1 MPALRICKSNSRNPI
16 DEFFIVTALLA
27 QTLKSKG
34 VPLES
39 DPYLI
44 YDEFKEADPGRQRDF
59 LDKCRFYI
67 RASEKAIEQEIELL
81 HDKQFIWNTVKDM
94 GLVLPS
100 DVFELITDHDEVEIY
115 DSRGIQVFANFEF
128 FRKVSYT
135 PEEMYWKSW
144 AELFERD
151 QKHFDQL
158 MQNFVYS
165 ITEATGPFK
174 PSIDKHLACEIGS
187 RRMKK
192 NLVEFKMFAPIR
204 SKLTNEKYMIASS
217 RMDLVSEQPV

>member
-1 MPALRICKSNSRNPI
+1 M
-16 DEFFIVTALLA
+16 LA

-39 DPYLI
+39 DPYQI
-44 YDEFKEADPGRQRDF
+44 YDEFKEAAPDRQRDF
-59 LDKCRFYI
+59 LNKCQFYI
-67 RASEKAIEQEIELL
+67 RASENAIEQEIELL
-81 HDKQFIWNTVKDM
+81 QDKQFIWNTVKDM

-100 DVFELITDHDEVEIY
+100 DVFEMITDHDEVEIY

-135 PEEMYWKSW
+135 PEEMYWRSW
-144 AELFERD
+144 ADLFERE

-158 MQNFVYS
+158 MQNFIYS

-174 PSIDKHLACEIGS
+174 PSVDKHLAWETSS

-192 NLVEFKMFAPIR
+192 SWVEFKMFAPIR
-204 SKLTNEKYMIASS
+204 SRLTNEKYMIASS
-217 RMDLVSEQPV
+217 RMDLVFEQPF

>member
-1 MPALRICKSNSRNPI
+1 MKALTTCRSNDQNPI

-39 DPYLI
+39 DPYQI
-44 YDEFKEADPGRQRDF
+44 YDEFKEAAPDRQRDF
-59 LDKCRFYI
+59 LNKCQFYI
-67 RASEKAIEQEIELL
+67 RASETAIEQEIELL
-81 HDKQFIWNTVKDM
+81 QDKQFIWNTVKDM

-100 DVFELITDHDEVEIY
+100 DVFEMITDHDEVEIY

-135 PEEMYWKSW
+135 PEEMYWRSW
-144 AELFERD
+144 ADLFERE

-158 MQNFVYS
+158 MQNFIYS

-174 PSIDKHLACEIGS
+174 PSVDKHLAWETSS

-192 NLVEFKMFAPIR
+192 SWVEFKMFAPIR
-204 SKLTNEKYMIASS
+204 SRLTNEKYMIASS
-217 RMDLVSEQPV
+217 RMDLVFEQPF